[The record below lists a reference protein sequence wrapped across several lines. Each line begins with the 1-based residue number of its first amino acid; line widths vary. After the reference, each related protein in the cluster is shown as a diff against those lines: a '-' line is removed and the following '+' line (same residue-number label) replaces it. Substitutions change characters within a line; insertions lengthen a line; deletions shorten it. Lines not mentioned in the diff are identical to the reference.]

1 VLVLK
6 ILVLGNGFDLAHKL
20 PTKYTDFLHF
30 TRVVLELLNG
40 DFSNVNWEGI
50 NPKLK
55 KVIIENTGNKR
66 NNLYSQKDIWL
77 DLIDNN
83 FWFTHF
89 QNCYINDGWIDFES
103 EISKV
108 IQQIEA
114 DLINGLNLYFSI
126 GPNIET
132 EDIEVKYVKEIILK
146 LENTR
151 SCYPDKL
158 TDDACDKLYKDLN
171 KLIRALELYLVDYV
185 GNIEVDVVSPDIK
198 GINPSKVLSFNY
210 TDTYNKVYMPINS
223 VQYDF
228 IHGKASSTSTLET
241 NNMVLGVD
249 EYLPNDRKDK
259 DVKFVAYKKYYQRIF
274 KSTGSL
280 YKDWVEVLQG
290 PTYKDGKGDVILIPD
305 NHEVYIFG
313 HSLDVTDKDVLRD
326 LILSPY
332 AETTIYYLDNVD
344 YGKKITNLVKVIG
357 PDELVKR
364 TGGPT
369 KSITFKQQSPME
381 NKA

>member
-1 VLVLK
+1 MK

-40 DFSNVNWEGI
+40 DISNVSWEGI
-50 NPKLK
+50 NSKLK
-55 KVIIENTGNKR
+55 DVILENTGNKS
-66 NNLYSQKDIWL
+66 NNLYSQEGVWR
-77 DLIDNN
+77 DLIENN

-89 QNCYINDGWIDFES
+89 QNCYINDGWIDFEN

-108 IQQIEA
+108 IQQIEDA
-114 DLINGLNLYFSI
+114 LMNELNPFFSI
-126 GPNIET
+126 GPNLET
-132 EDIEVKYVKEIILK
+132 AAIEVKYVEEIILK

-151 SCYPDKL
+151 RYYPDKL
-158 TDDACDKLYKDLN
+158 IDDACDKLLKDLN
-171 KLIRALELYLVDYV
+171 KLIRALELYLVEYV
-185 GNIEVDVVSPDIK
+185 GNMEVDVVSPDIK
-198 GINPSKVLSFNY
+198 GINPTKVLSFNY

-249 EYLPNDRKDK
+249 EYLPKDRSDK

-274 KSTGSL
+274 KGTGCL

-290 PTYKDGKGDVILIPD
+290 PTYKDGSGDVILIPD
-305 NHEVYIFG
+305 NNEVHIFG

-326 LILSPY
+326 LILSSY
-332 AETTIYYLDNVD
+332 TETTIYYLDKD
-344 YGKKITNLVKVIG
+344 DFGRKITNLVKVIG

-369 KSITFKQQSPME
+369 KTITFKPQNPME
-381 NKA
+381 SINNK